1 MVIAFPGTVFYI
13 CGMFIK
19 QVKKK
24 NSQSG
29 KIFYQY
35 QLTQT
40 SRIDGKVKHYA
51 LLYLGAEPLL
61 RDSRNRKMLA
71 RLLQAKIHNQSQLFE
86 EGQKPDKALVRL
98 AEQYYSRYLEKIKQ
112 NPESQASRPPESA
125 KARYEEVDLESTRFE
140 SAREIGAERLGY
152 EMLERLGIG
161 NFLKRKGWDSQAID
175 RAKIAII
182 ARAVF
187 GENEHKT
194 AQWLHTNSGLAELFQ
209 RDPRAITRHHLYKAA
224 LSLYDEKQ
232 DLERYLYGRSL
243 DMFGLEDRLM
253 IYDLTNTYF
262 EGRKAG
268 SALADFGR
276 SKEKRNDCPQLVLG
290 CVVNGEG
297 FIRHSEIFR
306 GNMADPST
314 LEPIVESL
322 GVYLSES
329 NKTPT
334 LVMDAGI
341 ATEANLTMLRRRG
354 LTYVCVSPRRLKDY
368 QACLTEDP
376 VRLKDSQD
384 NELSLQWVEVPDQP
398 DQWLYIKSQEKTRKE
413 AAMDDKLMKRF
424 EDQLRQVERGLHK
437 RGGTKRLDKVYER
450 IGRVKERN
458 KTVHKYYDIN
468 VTHDGTNA
476 TGLTF
481 RRKAPAENETSA
493 REIGVYFIRT
503 NHPTDQVRYLWDI
516 YNTIREVEATFR
528 CLKTDLNLRP
538 IYHQNDKDS
547 KAHLFLAIVAYQLVA
562 SIRYML
568 KQQGLN
574 HDWTN
579 IVRIMNSQK
588 LVAMTQHTKTKRIGF
603 KQTTRPNQQVLEIY
617 KACEMSSMHHRLKKN
632 VVYH

>member
-1 MVIAFPGTVFYI
+1 
-13 CGMFIK
+13 MFIK

-29 KIFYQY
+29 KTFYQY

-40 SRIDGKVKHYA
+40 SRIEGKVKHHA
-51 LLYLGAEPLL
+51 LLYLGSEPLL
-61 RDSRNRKMLA
+61 KDARNRKMLA
-71 RLLQAKIHNQSQLFE
+71 RLLQAKIHNQPPLFE

-98 AEQYYSRYLEKIKQ
+98 AEQYYSRYLEKVQQK
-112 NPESQASRPPESA
+112 PTSQASRPPGSA
-125 KARYEEVDLESTRFE
+125 KARYEEVDLASTRFE

-152 EMLERLGIG
+152 EMLERLGFG
-161 NFLKRKGWDSQAID
+161 DFLKRKGWDGQAID

-187 GENEHKT
+187 GESEHKT
-194 AQWLHTNSGLAELFQ
+194 AQWLHTNSGLAELFE
-209 RDPRAITRHHLYKAA
+209 RDPQAITRHHLYKAA

-243 DMFGLEDRLM
+243 DIFGLEDRLM

-268 SALADFGR
+268 SNLADFGR
-276 SKEKRNDCPQLVLG
+276 SKEKRYDCRQIVLG

-314 LEPIVESL
+314 LEPIVERL
-322 GVYLSES
+322 GAYLPQT

-341 ATEANLTMLRRRG
+341 ATEENLTMLRRQG
-354 LTYVCVSPRRLKDY
+354 LTYVCVSPRHLKDY
-368 QACLTEDP
+368 KAALSDDP
-376 VRLKDSQD
+376 VRLKDSRD
-384 NELSLQWVEVPDQP
+384 NELTLQWVDSPGQP
-398 DQWLYIKSQEKTRKE
+398 DQWLYVKSQEKARKE
-413 AAMDDKLMKRF
+413 TSMDDKLVKRF
-424 EDQLRQVERGLHK
+424 EDQLRQVEQGLHK
-437 RGGTKRLDKVYER
+437 RGGTKRLEKVYER

-458 KTVHKYYDIN
+458 KTVHKYYDIH
-468 VTHDGTNA
+468 VTHDGTYA

-481 RRKAPAENETSA
+481 RRKAPAENEPSA
-493 REIGVYFIRT
+493 RESGVYFIRT
-503 NHPTDQVRYLWDI
+503 NHPTDQVRHLWDI

-538 IYHQNDKDS
+538 VYHQNDKES
-547 KAHLFLAIVAYQLVA
+547 RAHLFLAIVAYQVVV

-568 KQQGLN
+568 KQQGL
-574 HDWTN
+574 HYDWTN

-588 LVAMTQHTKTKRIGF
+588 LVAMSQNTKTKRIGF

-617 KACEMSSMHHRLKKN
+617 KACEMSSMHHRLKKY